1 MGTGTYCWTTMCV
14 DKIGPITRARLDLQ
28 RGIRIVVAIP
38 AGTPPLREASV
49 SAFPAGASQAV
60 GNGET
65 AWQPEFDRATE
76 LAATRTG
83 ADLEVTVDLPPGSY
97 VLVVG
102 MFFNP
107 GDVQYAVVLDV
118 R

>member
-1 MGTGTYCWTTMCV
+1 M
-14 DKIGPITRARLDLQ
+14 
-28 RGIRIVVAIP
+28 
-38 AGTPPLREASV
+38 REVSV
-49 SAFPAGASQAV
+49 SAFPPGASQAV

-65 AWQPEFDRATE
+65 AWQPDFDRATE

-83 ADLEVTVDLPPGSY
+83 AHLEVTVDLPPGSY